1 MDNSLIEELKD
12 VTILCVED
20 EDGIREFIVNTLKY
34 YFKEVYEAKN
44 GLEAFEIY
52 EEYKPK
58 IILTDIE
65 MPKMDGIELVKKI
78 RKNDLSTMIIMLTAY
93 SNEEYL
99 MNLINLNVDHFILK
113 PLNSKKLND
122 ALSKYIE
129 KNFTEQLV
137 LHYDLKLDLSKREL
151 IYKDNE
157 IIPLRKREQD
167 FLHLLY
173 KNKHCITTYEQ
184 IEIEL
189 WQDKFMTTHALK
201 SFIKEIR
208 HKLPI
213 NIIKNISQAGYI
225 LEEPVK

>member
-1 MDNSLIEELKD
+1 MNNNLIEELKD

-44 GLEAFEIY
+44 GLEAYEIY

-58 IILTDIE
+58 IVLTDIE
-65 MPKMDGIELVKKI
+65 MPKVDGIELIKKI
-78 RKNDLSTMIIMLTAY
+78 RKIDLDTMVIMLTAY

-113 PLNSKKLND
+113 PLNSKKLNE
-122 ALSKYIE
+122 ALNKYIE
-129 KNFTEQLV
+129 RNFSEQIL
-137 LHYDLKLDLSKREL
+137 LHADLKLNLSKREL

-167 FLHLLY
+167 FLYLLH
-173 KNKHCITTYEQ
+173 KNKNSITSYEQ
-184 IEIEL
+184 IEVEL
-189 WQDKFMTTHALK
+189 WQDKFMTSHALK

-208 HKLPI
+208 HKIPI

-225 LEEPVK
+225 LEKE

>member
-1 MDNSLIEELKD
+1 MDNNLIDELKD

-44 GLEAFEIY
+44 GLEAYDIY
-52 EEYKPK
+52 EDYKPK

-78 RKNDLSTMIIMLTAY
+78 RKNDLSTMVIMLTAY

-113 PLNSKKLND
+113 PLNSKKLHD
-122 ALSKYIE
+122 ALNKYIE
-129 KNFTEQLV
+129 RNFNELIV
-137 LHYDLKLDLSKREL
+137 LHEDLKLDLSKREL
-151 IYKDNE
+151 IYKDSE
-157 IIPLRKREQD
+157 IIHLRKREQD

-173 KNKHCITTYEQ
+173 KNKHSITTYEQ
-184 IEIEL
+184 IEVEL

-201 SFIKEIR
+201 SFIKEVR

-213 NIIKNISQAGYI
+213 NIIKNVSQAGYI
-225 LEEPVK
+225 LG

>member
-1 MDNSLIEELKD
+1 MDNNLIDELKD

-44 GLEAFEIY
+44 GFEAYSIY

-65 MPKMDGIELVKKI
+65 MPRMSGIDLVKKI
-78 RKNDLSTMIIMLTAY
+78 RENDLSTMVIMLTAY

-122 ALSKYIE
+122 ALDKYIA
-129 KNFTEQLV
+129 KNFNEQIV
-137 LHYDLKLDLSKREL
+137 LHEDLKLDLSKREL

-173 KNKHCITTYEQ
+173 KNKNAITTYEQ

-189 WQDKFMTTHALK
+189 WQDKFMTSHALK

-225 LEEPVK
+225 LEQ

>member
-1 MDNSLIEELKD
+1 MDNNLIEELKD

-20 EDGIREFIVNTLKY
+20 EDGVREFIVNTLKY

-52 EEYKPK
+52 EDYKPK

-65 MPKMDGIELVKKI
+65 MPRMSGIELVKKI
-78 RKNDLSTMIIMLTAY
+78 RKDDLSTMIIMLTAY

-122 ALSKYIE
+122 ALNKYIE
-129 KNFTEQLV
+129 RNFNEQII
-137 LHYDLKLDLSKREL
+137 LHDDLKLDLSKREL

-173 KNKHCITTYEQ
+173 KNKNSITTYEQ

-189 WQDKFMTTHALK
+189 WKDKFMTSHALK

-225 LEEPVK
+225 LEKE